1 MYVGFPGTKWDDA
14 QLQPKLFHTGCLR
27 CCCCQLF
34 SHHCWCL
41 CQVHSRAGGSK
52 KIFLDASPLIAIPA
66 AGNNL
71 MKHDPVAPD
80 KVLNFNLA
88 LSMASSSCDCCSWPS
103 RRFCWIQQFWA
114 QIVWFLFKTYG
125 TSLITSLNSSPNTC
139 SHECRSR
146 SHVYWPSLVLQWALS
161 PQHHIWTVW
170 AKAFWCHL
178 QHSTTAVANL
188 DLIWLW

>member
-52 KIFLDASPLIAIPA
+52 KIFLDASPLIAITA

-88 LSMASSSCDCCSWPS
+88 LSMASSSCDCCS
-103 RRFCWIQQFWA
+103 
-114 QIVWFLFKTYG
+114 
-125 TSLITSLNSSPNTC
+125 
-139 SHECRSR
+139 
-146 SHVYWPSLVLQWALS
+146 
-161 PQHHIWTVW
+161 
-170 AKAFWCHL
+170 
-178 QHSTTAVANL
+178 
-188 DLIWLW
+188 